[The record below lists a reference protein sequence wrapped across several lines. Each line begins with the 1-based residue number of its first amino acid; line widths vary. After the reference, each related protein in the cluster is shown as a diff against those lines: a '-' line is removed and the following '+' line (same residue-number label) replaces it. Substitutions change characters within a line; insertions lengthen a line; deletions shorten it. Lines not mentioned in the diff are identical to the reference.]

1 VTGADQTR
9 QGYFYAV
16 AAYFLWGVF
25 PLYFVALAP
34 TSPLEI
40 LGWRILLS
48 LLLCVVILG
57 LRGSL
62 RPTLSLLRNRRTSLL
77 TAAAGVF
84 VAINWGIFVF
94 ATQTGHVVDAAL
106 GYFINPLVTALLGVV
121 VLRESLRRTQWVA
134 LALGGLAVLVLVVA
148 YGQVPL
154 IALGL
159 AFSFGFYGLVKKLL
173 GQMGALEGLTLETLW
188 VTPVALGLLWFA
200 AVDGGLDMGQLGLSH
215 TGLLLLAGVVTSAPL
230 LLFAAATRRLPL
242 TTVGFIQYMNPVLQ
256 AVVGIVILS
265 EPMPP
270 ERWWGFMLVVLAL
283 VVFAVDTARNMRKTR
298 ANATLA

>member
-1 VTGADQTR
+1 MTGADQTR
-9 QGYFYAV
+9 QGYFYAIS
-16 AAYFLWGVF
+16 AYFLWGIF

-40 LGWRILLS
+40 LGWRIILS
-48 LLLCVVILG
+48 LLLCVLILG

-62 RPTLSLLRNRRTSLL
+62 RPTLSLLRNRQTSLL

-121 VLRESLRRTQWVA
+121 VLRESLRRMQWVA
-134 LALGGLAVLVLVVA
+134 LALGGLAVLVLVIA
-148 YGQVPL
+148 YGQFPL

-173 GQMGALEGLTLETLW
+173 GQMGALEGLALETLW

-200 AVDGGLDMGQLGLSH
+200 AADGGLDMGQLGLSH
-215 TGLLLLAGVVTSAPL
+215 TGLLLLAGAVTSAPL

-256 AVVGIVILS
+256 AIVGIVILS

-270 ERWWGFMLVVLAL
+270 ERWWGFLLVVLAL
-283 VVFAVDTARNMRKTR
+283 VVFAADTARNMRKMR
-298 ANATLA
+298 ANALLG